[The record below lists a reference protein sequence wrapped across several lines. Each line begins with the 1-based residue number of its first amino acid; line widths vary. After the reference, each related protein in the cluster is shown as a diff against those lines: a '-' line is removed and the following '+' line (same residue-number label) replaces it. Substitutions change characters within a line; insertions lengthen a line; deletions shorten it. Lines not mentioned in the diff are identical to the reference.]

1 MLHIKEFRSVSNLF
15 SHLHLFFSCLIAHHV
30 NNAGHEICWLI
41 LYTAEATQAVLV
53 SFYYLSDRDLLFAHV
68 QTSAGL
74 LLCFMT
80 ISAGLPWHRGL
91 WPQSLIRSCVS
102 KFQTLADSLQFHSRT
117 PKCCHSPFPDHL
129 ALWVQD
135 TSGDLWEQEKIPR
148 LLDSNKERQTLPWQI
163 KVGHSVND
171 FIPTY
176 DLSW

>member
-1 MLHIKEFRSVSNLF
+1 MSVISLKMLFLSPLLF
-15 SHLHLFFSCLIAHHV
+15 TLALILSLFDCPSC

-41 LYTAEATQAVLV
+41 LYTAEATNAVLV

-80 ISAGLPWHRGL
+80 ISAGLPWHQGL
-91 WPQSLIRSCVS
+91 WPQNLIPSCVL
-102 KFQTLADSLQFHSRT
+102 KFQTLADSFQFHSRT

-129 ALWVQD
+129 ALWVQG

-148 LLDSNKERQTLPWQI
+148 LLDSNKERQTLP
-163 KVGHSVND
+163 
-171 FIPTY
+171 
-176 DLSW
+176 